1 MDAAVALQRKKTI
14 KFLCIVDFPLSKQG
28 IFFITL
34 TQVKSPDTS
43 LKTRCIGAFFLPAF
57 ITKDSQRRDAS
68 ASSATASRVP
78 VSAHGS
84 VRGRLLFKRASYSI
98 SFFSGASDGAS
109 FGRVLLLATGMNRLA
124 NLFSPRLHT

>member
-1 MDAAVALQRKKTI
+1 MAHRERKQLNFST
-14 KFLCIVDFPLSKQG
+14 IVDFSLLKQG

-34 TQVKSPDTS
+34 RQVKSPDTS
-43 LKTRCIGAFFLPAF
+43 LKTRCVGAFFLPVF

-68 ASSATASRVP
+68 A
-78 VSAHGS
+78 
-84 VRGRLLFKRASYSI
+84 YSI
-98 SFFSGASDGAS
+98 LFFSGVSDGAS

>member
-28 IFFITL
+28 IFFVTL
-34 TQVKSPDTS
+34 RQVKSPDTS
-43 LKTRCIGAFFLPAF
+43 LKTRCVGAFFLPVF

-68 ASSATASRVP
+68 A
-78 VSAHGS
+78 
-84 VRGRLLFKRASYSI
+84 YSI
-98 SFFSGASDGAS
+98 SFFSGVSNGAS

>member
-1 MDAAVALQRKKTI
+1 MDAAVAHRERKQLNFST
-14 KFLCIVDFPLSKQG
+14 IVDFSLLKQG

-43 LKTRCIGAFFLPAF
+43 LKTRCVVAFFLPVF

-78 VSAHGS
+78 VSAHGG
-84 VRGRLLFKRASYSI
+84 VRVRLLFKRASYSI

-124 NLFSPRLHT
+124 NLFSPRLRT

>member
-1 MDAAVALQRKKTI
+1 MDAAVALQQKKTI

-43 LKTRCIGAFFLPAF
+43 LKIRCIGAFFLPAF
-57 ITKDSQRRDAS
+57 ITKDSQQGDAS
-68 ASSATASRVP
+68 A
-78 VSAHGS
+78 
-84 VRGRLLFKRASYSI
+84 YSI
-98 SFFSGASDGAS
+98 LFFSGASDDAS

-124 NLFSPRLHT
+124 NLFSPRLRT